1 MFYNL
6 SQRLQNSCFSFS
18 FQLQPEFYGADAVDK
33 PAYSRSRARKLGRYV
48 RIFPYRHIPDT
59 PFICMQVEIFGEPY
73 ISKCFLM
80 NRLVSGCLK
89 TNRQPNTNQKKKK
102 SENTEAEN
110 LQIISSNLD
119 LALLLAAH
127 FFVFFSLCGRTIIDS
142 GHSFTKGGGRSEL
155 EWG

>member
-1 MFYNL
+1 M
-6 SQRLQNSCFSFS
+6 
-18 FQLQPEFYGADAVDK
+18 DK

-80 NRLVSGCLK
+80 NRLVSSCPK
-89 TNRQPNTNQKKKK
+89 SNNQTQRKKKKKK

-110 LQIISSNLD
+110 LQITSPNLD

-127 FFVFFSLCGRTIIDS
+127 FVVFFFLRGRTITDS
-142 GHSFTKGGGRSEL
+142 GHSFRKGGGRSEL